1 MDNIHSSWDDTEA
14 VVMALELSDPNQPY
28 SCSSWGNQFDNS
40 EPLIVNGGSPYF
52 HWWGMFESTYVPA
65 NAFIDHKMRVH
76 HKTNSL
82 SYATANSKIK
92 EMLEDC
98 GECRVGDEVIED
110 FSESNQSYQEFCC
123 ETFGGIYYDTGTLE
137 WDEYYCVD
145 SESTWVS
152 LCGGCVG
159 TSDSDGDG
167 TADECDDCYNSS
179 GDINEDMTIDILDV
193 VNAVNIILNG
203 GINSSNYTECQL
215 LNANFNQDSLI
226 NVLDIIQ
233 IINTILGQGL
243 NSIHADTSSP
253 AYVSLNSVNDDLV
266 LNISSSSDFTGIEIT
281 FNSNSLLPVSIDDNR
296 SDIQVSTNLY
306 DNTQK
311 ILIFSLENLPFDG
324 NSVNISINGC
334 STLGPKDIDI
344 VVSSRAGTNIPVSHT
359 AVEVDSFTMKNL
371 YPNPFNPVTKL
382 SYDVEKAGN
391 LRISVFNILGQEVAE
406 LYNEHQSFGSHSLLW
421 NASNMASGVY
431 YINLELNGQS
441 ETNKVMLIK

>member
-1 MDNIHSSWDDTEA
+1 MDNIHSNWDGTEA
-14 VVMALELSDPNQPY
+14 VIMAMELSDPNQPY
-28 SCSSWGNQFDNS
+28 SCTQWGNQFDDS

-52 HWWGMFESTYVPA
+52 HWWGMFETTYVPA
-65 NAFIDHKMRVH
+65 NAFIDHKMQVY

-82 SYATANSKIK
+82 SYTAANSKIK

-123 ETFGGIYYDTGTLE
+123 ETFGGLYHDNGTLE
-137 WDEYYCVD
+137 WDEYYCIE

-152 LCGGCVG
+152 FCGVCTG
-159 TSDSDGDG
+159 TTDSDGDG

-179 GDINEDMTIDILDV
+179 GDINEDMVVDILDV

-215 LNANFNQDSLI
+215 SNANFNQDSLI

-233 IINTILGQGL
+233 IINSILGQGL
-243 NSIHADTSSP
+243 NSIHADSANP
-253 AYVSLNSVNDDLV
+253 AYISLNSINDNLV
-266 LNISSSSDFTGIEIT
+266 LNISSSSDFTGVEIT
-281 FNSNSLLPVSIDDNR
+281 FRSDRLLPVSIENNR
-296 SDIQVSTNLY
+296 SDIQVSTDLY
-306 DNTQK
+306 NNTQK

-324 NSVNISINGC
+324 NSINVSINGC
-334 STLGPKDIDI
+334 SILGPEDID
-344 VVSSRAGTNIPVSHT
+344 VVVASRSGNSISIAHT
-359 AVEVDSFTMKNL
+359 AVEVDSFTMKSL

-391 LRISVFNILGQEVAE
+391 LRISVYNLLGQEVEE
-406 LYNEHQSFGSHSLLW
+406 LFNDYQSFGSHSLIW

-431 YINLELNGQS
+431 YLNIELNGQS